1 MKFWLQ
7 ARVKWVL
14 LQIKTLVIKV
24 YNYCHETNLIKMVV
38 RYVRWVVFCWSATA
52 HCPFSSHL
60 RFLCVCESSRGC
72 LHRHMAWIT
81 VAERFLF
88 SSTHTNTQFVEHI
101 KLYIQWS
108 RNRGLDR
115 TPWFYFVSSSQFC
128 CRYSWRT
135 TEPAM
140 SVVVSIDSI
149 DHRRCPAYLDRQ
161 VALTLVFIENAE
173 MSQSD
178 WFHSIN

>member
-1 MKFWLQ
+1 MKFVSFFRSTVT
-7 ARVKWVL
+7 RVRNEFYRKQKNV
-14 LQIKTLVIKV
+14 VIKV

-52 HCPFSSHL
+52 NCLFSSYS
-60 RFLCVCESSRGC
+60 RFLWVCESSSGC
-72 LHRHMAWIT
+72 PVHRHMAWIT

-115 TPWFYFVSSSQFC
+115 TPWFYFVYSCQFC
-128 CRYSWRT
+128 CCYSWSSWRT

-140 SVVVSIDSI
+140 
-149 DHRRCPAYLDRQ
+149 
-161 VALTLVFIENAE
+161 
-173 MSQSD
+173 
-178 WFHSIN
+178 